1 MKIMVCTTA
10 FGMGIDQ
17 PDVEVVIRVGCP
29 PTLETMIQEFGR
41 AGRNERPAKGEHL
54 LPVHVH

>member
-1 MKIMVCTTA
+1 MVCTTA

-41 AGRNERPAKGEHL
+41 TGRDERPAKGEHL
-54 LPVHVH
+54 FPVHVH